1 MNEKFSATFLW
12 MTVLFAVCLVT
23 SNLFATKIFAIGSI
37 TLPAAVVVFPISY
50 ILNDCFTEVW
60 GYRKALLVVWIAF
73 AMNFLVVI
81 LGQLAVWLPAAGFWE
96 GGEHFN
102 YMFTMAPR
110 VALASLLAF
119 LAGSSLNAF
128 VMSRMKVADGGKRF
142 GVRAILSSV
151 AGECL
156 DSLIFMPLAFIGT
169 PISVLAKMMLAQV
182 SFKVLYEMLILPITS
197 QVVKALKK
205 HEDTDV
211 YDENISY
218 NPFIIWKK
226 EKMRA

>member
-1 MNEKFSATFLW
+1 

-81 LGQLAVWLPAAGFWE
+81 LGQLAVWLPAADFWE

-102 YMFTMAPR
+102 FMFKMAPR

-128 VMSRMKVADGGKRF
+128 VMSRMKVADNGKRF

-169 PISVLAKMMLAQV
+169 PVSVLAKMMLFQV

-205 HEDTDV
+205 HEQTDV